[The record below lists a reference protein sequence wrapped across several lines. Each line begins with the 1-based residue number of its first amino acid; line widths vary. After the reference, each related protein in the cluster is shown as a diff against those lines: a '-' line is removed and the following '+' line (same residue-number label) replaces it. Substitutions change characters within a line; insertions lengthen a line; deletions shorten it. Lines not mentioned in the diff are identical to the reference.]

1 MVDEI
6 TLSIDGQEVKTQPG
20 KMIIEAAMDAGKYIP
35 YLCYYPGMKPYGA
48 CRMCVVE
55 VEGERSP
62 PGKPASCTT
71 PVGEGWKVTTDSSEL
86 KDLRRGI
93 MELLIS
99 EHPHGCLTCHR
110 VELCGPTDL
119 CLRHVSVNDRC
130 LTCPKNER

>member
-55 VEGERSP
+55 VEGAQP
-62 PGKPASCTT
+62 PWEASLTHH
-71 PVGEGWKVTTDSSEL
+71 SS
-86 KDLRRGI
+86 RRGL
-93 MELLIS
+93 EG
-99 EHPHGCLTCHR
+99 HNRFFRTQRPAPGHHGIAHLGASPRLSH
-110 VELCGPTDL
+110 LP
-119 CLRHVSVNDRC
+119 SS
-130 LTCPKNER
+130 